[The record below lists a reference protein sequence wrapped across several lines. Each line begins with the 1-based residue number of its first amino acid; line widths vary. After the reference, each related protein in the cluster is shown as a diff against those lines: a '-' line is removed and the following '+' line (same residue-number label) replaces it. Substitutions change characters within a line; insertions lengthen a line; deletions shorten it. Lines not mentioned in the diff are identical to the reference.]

1 MTETYASILLKN
13 IELGVNFPGSESGSL
28 EGHSQDH
35 SQYKNLLKTHPNIKL
50 TDTLD
55 GLENYSFIECNEE
68 TNTVIKASR
77 GIVFS
82 GEKMICRS
90 FPYTVS
96 YTTNQRDEILK
107 FFGDLDFSQVLFFP
121 SYEGTIVRVFY
132 HGNDGKDGKWYIST
146 NRRLDADTCNWGP
159 DRETFGAKF
168 RKGVPENFLDTLE
181 KTKTYFFLIENGMK
195 SRLVCQVEDPKVYF
209 VGSISQ
215 GEFTMDDPIGK
226 ILSIE
231 RFKPIEFY
239 SYKHVIEIA
248 SGMNWKMYQG
258 IIAFCPGFIQVKI
271 QSEEY
276 TRRYNLRNN
285 APNILNRY
293 LELKDAKYTEEDRQL
308 YREMYFEHLLQFDDY
323 ERYIDTVCTN
333 LLGLYNARYLQK
345 RFIKT
350 EPQKHYV
357 IKTAFEE
364 SGSGKDPVDVK
375 MIKNI
380 LLRQNSWTLST
391 MIKEV
396 QRLGKA

>member
-1 MTETYASILLKN
+1 METYASILLKN
-13 IELGVNFPGSESGSL
+13 MNPCEMEKIEQGD
-28 EGHSQDH
+28 SQEH
-35 SQYKNLLKTHPNIKL
+35 AKYKTLLMNHPNIKL

-55 GLENYSFIECNEE
+55 GLENYSFIECAGE
-68 TNTVIKASR
+68 TNPTIKASR
-77 GIVFS
+77 GIVFA

-96 YTTNQRDEILK
+96 YSTNQKEEILN
-107 FFGDLDFSQVLFFP
+107 FFSDLDFSQVLFFP
-121 SYEGTIVRVFY
+121 SYEGTIVRVFH
-132 HGNDGKDGKWYIST
+132 HGDEENGKWYIST

-159 DRETFGAKF
+159 DRETFGSKF

-181 KTKTYFFLIENGMK
+181 KGRTYFFLIENNMK
-195 SRLVCQVEDPKVYF
+195 SRLVCQVDSPKVYF
-209 VGSISQ
+209 VGSIFQ
-215 GEFTMDDPIGK
+215 GKF
-226 ILSIE
+226 SIE
-231 RFKPIEFY
+231 NVKGFESQALKFD

-248 SGMNWKMYQG
+248 SGMTWKSYQG

-285 APNILNRY
+285 APNILSRY
-293 LELKDAKYTEEDRQL
+293 LELKDSKYTEEDRQL
-308 YREMYFEHLLQFDDY
+308 YREMYFEHISQFDEY
-323 ERYIDTVCTN
+323 ERYIDIISTN
-333 LLGLYNARYLQK
+333 LLGLYNSRYIQH
-345 RFIKT
+345 RFVKT

-364 SGSGKDPVDVK
+364 AGFGKDAVDVK
-375 MIKNI
+375 NIKSI

-396 QRLGKA
+396 QRIRQA